1 MQAFCT
7 WEVNEDIKMQIVLSK
22 EIYLYLNITNI
33 VGIFFL
39 IKDFGSDQ
47 IVVYKNTPKDH
58 LGLNNVFFPINFP
71 KHFTVMCSGTLRE
84 KCAQQTL
91 NVFYQRALAL
101 PNT

>member
-1 MQAFCT
+1 
-7 WEVNEDIKMQIVLSK
+7 MQIVVLSK
-22 EIYLYLNITNI
+22 EMYLCLNITNI

-47 IVVYKNTPKDH
+47 IVFYKNTPKDH
-58 LGLNNVFFPINFP
+58 LCLNNVFFPINFP

-84 KCAQQTL
+84 IL